1 MPATA
6 DYRAIRSIA
15 VHTEDVVAALH
26 ANRTS
31 GSRTVLRVT
40 PPFSGRMRA
49 RLHVERAD
57 EYTDSDPE
65 PIHIDPARLVDDAP
79 SAPTPD
85 ETEERLRADPETE
98 YTVEAHHERHRAAVA
113 AWREALADS
122 LVESVTL
129 DGQHGPH
136 RVAVAALG

>member
-6 DYRAIRSIA
+6 DYRDIRSIA
-15 VHTEDVVAALH
+15 VHTEDVVTALH

-49 RLHVERAD
+49 RLHVEQVD
-57 EYTDSDPE
+57 EYADSDPE
-65 PIHIDPARLVDDAP
+65 PIHIDPTRLVDDTP

-85 ETEERLRADPETE
+85 ETEKRLRADPETE
-98 YTVEAHHERHRAAVA
+98 YTVETHHERHRAAVA
-113 AWREALADS
+113 EWRTATADS
-122 LVESVTL
+122 IAESVEL